1 MARSAVARHMTS
13 QSPNRTVPQL
23 IERARAALEPG
34 GNPADAVEALT
45 QALQQAPRD
54 LGLILFLGDAQHA
67 AGRASDAAQAY
78 GVALRLATQIAPAS
92 IPSGIREALNRAE
105 RRRGEFGAAY
115 EGFLRE
121 RLPSGSGDGRF
132 GQALDILM
140 GRRQIYVQQPTKFY
154 FPGLPQI
161 QFYDSALFEWA
172 AELEAKTDQIRAEL
186 LAVMVDNGAF
196 TPYLPEEDKTQPHLR
211 SVPLQG
217 SLDWAAFYIWKDGNK
232 VEENA
237 RRCPITAAA
246 FDNVPLDFLSGQA
259 PSVLF
264 SRLKP
269 GAHIPPH
276 CGLINTRLIGH
287 LPLLVPGAAWLRVG
301 NEVRHWQEG
310 RLVVF
315 DDSIEHEAKN
325 EADGTRVVLLFDFW
339 RPEITLQER
348 EQVAALISAI
358 SEYTGEALAREN

>member
-1 MARSAVARHMTS
+1 MTS
-13 QSPNRTVPQL
+13 QNQSPTVPKL
-23 IERARAALEPG
+23 IERARAALQPG
-34 GNPADAVEALT
+34 GNPAAAVTALT

-67 AGRASDAAQAY
+67 AGQTADAAQAY
-78 GVALRLATQIAPAS
+78 GVALRLAAQVAS
-92 IPSGIREALNRAE
+92 SAMPPGIREALNRAE
-105 RRRGEFGAAY
+105 SRRAEYGRAY
-115 EGFLRE
+115 EAFLRD
-121 RLPSGSGDGRF
+121 RLPPADGNGRF
-132 GQALDILM
+132 DHALDILL
-140 GRRQIYVQQPTKFY
+140 GRRQIYVQQPTKLY

-161 QFYDSALFEWA
+161 QFYNTALFEWA

-186 LAVMVDNGAF
+186 LAVMGDTGAF
-196 TPYLPEEDKTQPHLR
+196 APYLPEEDKTRPHVQ
-211 SVPLQG
+211 SVALQG
-217 SLDWAAFYIWKDGNK
+217 SLDWAAFYIWKDGER

-237 RRCPITAAA
+237 RRCPVTAAA
-246 FDNVPLDFLSGQA
+246 FENVPLDFLPGQA

-287 LPLLVPGAAWLRVG
+287 LPLLVPGPAWLRVG
-301 NEVRHWQEG
+301 NEVHHWQEG

-325 EADGTRVVLLFDFW
+325 EADETRVVLLFDFW
-339 RPEITLQER
+339 RPEITLEER
-348 EQVAALISAI
+348 QQISALIGAI
-358 SEYTGEALAREN
+358 SEYTDEAIARES